1 MLKQIL
7 MGVSIIC
14 ISTLCLILVEVYWSM
29 PTLKGDYAE
38 VAVDLKAGM
47 KSFKNGTDAW
57 QKSSEKMLEVTEKNK
72 NLAVALDDAPKQIH
86 QILLNTKFFIK
97 EGREALQLIK
107 GSVDQL
113 TPRLTETIQT
123 TNDAVGA
130 LSKDLTKTTDAATG
144 TLNATTKSI
153 TDIGDKSGTALVSLN
168 EAFVSFNNT
177 ISDPNI
183 KKSFE
188 NIEKSTYYGSQ
199 ILEVTYKRMVAVKNF
214 VFKWITLAFTN
225 AWELLKSFN

>member
-86 QILLNTKFFIK
+86 LILLNTKFFIK

-107 GSVDQL
+107 DSAEHL
-113 TPRLTETIQT
+113 TKTIQT

-168 EAFVSFNNT
+168 EAFVSFNST